1 MNVSIREVND
11 MKKILLVLALAASI
25 SGAAYASP
33 QTSFQKGETEVNVGM
48 WDASA
53 HSNGYKSDGEW
64 NFLGGLTYGIN
75 DRWAAQYQYTGLHTD
90 HTNGNMNEVNA
101 LYSLHPQVA
110 AFAGWN
116 RISMKDFPDR
126 AFGSSET
133 TNNIAQLGI
142 IARQPVNDVVDVY
155 AKGAVGT
162 ESTSLWEAGVN
173 LAVDKNVDL
182 NAGYRYLNTR
192 GDDDHN
198 VSYKGFLAGLSYRFG
213 GSNETLQPVEEEKN
227 YDFEEET
234 EPSTVTV
241 KPAAGKADTQEVPAD
256 TPVKAPENDYYFNS
270 IHFKSD
276 SASIDDAQKANLD
289 AFVEKAK
296 ETGHT
301 FKLVGRADAT
311 GSADYN
317 RDLSARRIDSV
328 KQYALDHGVDA
339 SKLVAMVKGSEDGS
353 GAEGRRV
360 DIFEHK

>member
-1 MNVSIREVND
+1 M
-11 MKKILLVLALAASI
+11 
-25 SGAAYASP
+25 
-33 QTSFQKGETEVNVGM
+33 
-48 WDASA
+48 
-53 HSNGYKSDGEW
+53 
-64 NFLGGLTYGIN
+64 
-75 DRWAAQYQYTGLHTD
+75 
-90 HTNGNMNEVNA
+90 
-101 LYSLHPQVA
+101 
-110 AFAGWN
+110 
-116 RISMKDFPDR
+116 
-126 AFGSSET
+126 
-133 TNNIAQLGI
+133 
-142 IARQPVNDVVDVY
+142 NDVVDVY

-276 SASIDDAQKANLD
+276 SAAIDDAQKANLD

-353 GAEGRRV
+353 GADGRRV